1 MNKIESM
8 SKRMRH
14 LDIVAGILITYMVY
28 VHVSQF
34 FDFENVAFSKILQ
47 HLFGFFMPWFFFKG
61 GMFFRDS
68 PLRKIIYG
76 GFKRLMIP
84 YIIWTII
91 GVLVLSII
99 RYEHGIA
106 FNFLTC
112 IKGTLGCLALTG
124 SVSGNLPLWFLLT
137 LYLVRLIYKCSKL
150 CNISAIA
157 FVFVC
162 FFGGLAC
169 NYYDISCPKYFANTL
184 TASMFFGGG
193 DLMKSIQYNY
203 KIKWLSIILFVLINC
218 FAYTYVGIRN
228 NVVIEGYYL
237 LWPIFSF
244 SGIIFINNI
253 FFNLEKLKNHKIYQF
268 VSKLLA
274 FIGSHSMAIYVVH
287 WPILLILRDIIEK

>member
-1 MNKIESM
+1 MNKIESV

-76 GFKRLMIP
+76 GFKRLMVP

-157 FVFVC
+157 IVFVC
-162 FFGGLAC
+162 FLGGLAC
-169 NYYDISCPKYFANTL
+169 NYYDITCPKYFANTL
-184 TASMFFGGG
+184 TAAMFFGGG
-193 DLMKSIQYNY
+193 GR
-203 KIKWLSIILFVLINC
+203 INEI
-218 FAYTYVGIRN
+218 FTI
-228 NVVIEGYYL
+228 YL
-237 LWPIFSF
+237 
-244 SGIIFINNI
+244 
-253 FFNLEKLKNHKIYQF
+253 
-268 VSKLLA
+268 
-274 FIGSHSMAIYVVH
+274 
-287 WPILLILRDIIEK
+287 